1 MNLLDFIT
9 KHADKMADV
18 PDAADLA
25 KKLVEAA
32 KKAGFD
38 LLANDPKEPGYIP
51 KSRLDEVVAARNTLK
66 TELENRDKQLT
77 ELGKQI
83 NDNEPLLAQV
93 KDFQTNNEKLQA
105 QLKGQALDFAIER
118 GLSEAKAR
126 NTKVVA
132 SLLDKSKL
140 ILGEDWPSRAARK
153 RQKVRRVSL
162 RPGHATSG
170 RGINEPTNGRRGR
183 RRTNPSRLGK
193 RRHGNLHEIARW
205 QIIQIRE
212 E

>member
-140 ILGEDWPSRAARK
+140 ILGEDGKITGLAEQLENVKKSDAYLFDLGTPPAGGGSMNPPTGGGVGGAPTPADLESADMATYMKLRA
-153 RQKVRRVSL
+153 
-162 RPGHATSG
+162 
-170 RGINEPTNGRRGR
+170 
-183 RRTNPSRLGK
+183 GK
-193 RRHGNLHEIARW
+193 
-205 QIIQIRE
+205 
-212 E
+212 